1 MFCSWTS
8 NKIINK
14 VHERALSVILND
26 HECDFETLLQDNDDV
41 CNHHRNIQTLKI
53 EIFKIKKGFC
63 PPIMGSILKR
73 RNNTYVRNFQEFEKE
88 RERTILEVYLSLETI
103 SYRSPQLWSLLSEH
117 MRQLI
122 SIVQSKRSVRHEF
135 VILSMQIM

>member
-1 MFCSWTS
+1 MTM
-8 NKIINK
+8 N
-14 VHERALSVILND
+14 VILK
-26 HECDFETLLQDNDDV
+26 HYCKIMMTFVTTIETSRHSRSKSSKL
-41 CNHHRNIQTLKI
+41 
-53 EIFKIKKGFC
+53 KKGFC

-122 SIVQSKRSVRHEF
+122 SIVQSKRSVRHGF